1 MTPAT
6 SGQSAIDPI
15 TFEVLRNA
23 FDAISD
29 EMAYT
34 VVRSARSTMIKDC
47 MDFSAALC
55 SADGDLIAQAV
66 TIPLM
71 MCAIPDALRAILRKF
86 GDDIAPGDCI
96 ILSDP
101 YEGGSHLPD
110 IFMFTPVFV
119 DERLIAFSATCAHH
133 ADVGGMT
140 PGSGSS
146 DATEIFQ
153 EGIRI
158 PVVKL
163 YDAGHLNQPLI
174 ETLERNVRFP
184 SMYRGDLEAQRAA
197 CLSGEREFLNLVR
210 RYGADTLT
218 DCIGA
223 LLDYAERLCRS
234 EIEDFPDGIYE
245 FTDFIDEDGLDPDP
259 IPIHLRL
266 TIEGDRVNAD
276 FSDSAPQVRGSL
288 NCSLSFTKA
297 CVFTAI
303 KCFCRGEIPP
313 NSGFFRPIEVIA
325 PEGTVLNVAFP
336 GATFMRGLTGYRVN
350 NVLFGALAQAMPD
363 RAIAADEGGTTIVAM
378 DGYDTDGER
387 FLYMETISGAW
398 GGRANLDGI
407 DCASNVTGLQ
417 SNTPVEVLETEYP
430 IEVVQ
435 YGFVPD
441 TGGAGRTRGGL
452 GLVREY
458 RYLADAGSLQ
468 IRADRVRFAPYGLFG
483 GEPGGKGK
491 NQMNAAGKNIPLAAK
506 VKKVP
511 LAKGDTVRHELAG
524 GGGYGWSFERDTELV
539 LEDVLNDKV
548 SLAAARKEY
557 GVVLDTDPLAVDKIK
572 TAKAR
577 DKLRRAV
584 DPSRPPV
591 AIRESTK

>member
-6 SGQSAIDPI
+6 PGRPAIDPV

-23 FDAISD
+23 FESISD
-29 EMAYT
+29 EMAFT

-71 MCAIPDALRAILRKF
+71 MCAIPDALRVILRKF
-86 GDDIAPGDCI
+86 GDDIAYGDCI

-110 IFMFTPVFV
+110 IFMFSPIFV
-119 DERLIAFSATCAHH
+119 DKRLIAFSATCAHH

-140 PGSGSS
+140 PGSGAS

-158 PVVKL
+158 PIVKL
-163 YDAGHLNQPLI
+163 YDAGHLNGPLI

-184 SMYRGDLEAQRAA
+184 RMFRGDLEAQRSA

-210 RYGADTLT
+210 RYGVDTLING
-218 DCIGA
+218 IGA
-223 LLDYAERLCRS
+223 LLDYAERLCRR
-234 EIEDFPDGIYE
+234 EIENFPDGTFE

-259 IPIHLRL
+259 IPIRLRL
-266 TIEGDRVNAD
+266 TIEGDRVSAD

-303 KCFCRGEIPP
+303 QCFCKGDIPP

-378 DGYDTDGER
+378 DGYDSDGER

-398 GGRANLDGI
+398 GGRADQDGI

-430 IEVVQ
+430 IEVIQ
-435 YGFVPD
+435 YGFITD

-458 RYLADAGSLQ
+458 RYLADAGNLQ

-483 GEPGGKGK
+483 GKPGGKSK
-491 NQMNAAGKNIPLAAK
+491 NQLSTADKKVTLAAK
-506 VKKVP
+506 VKNVP
-511 LAKGDTVRHELAG
+511 LVKGDVVRHEMAG
-524 GGGYGWSFERDTELV
+524 AGGYGWSFERDPEKV
-539 LEDVLNDKV
+539 LNDVLNEKV
-548 SLAAARKEY
+548 SLAAARQDY
-557 GVVLDTDPLAVDKIK
+557 GVVLDSDRLTVDKVK

-577 DKLRRAV
+577 DRMRRAV
-584 DPSRPPV
+584 DPSRPPLV
-591 AIRESTK
+591 NRGST